1 MAIEHATGHVEAC
14 QGRAGGLPGET
25 IVRHRPRR
33 ILPACALAS
42 AIGLAGCGGR
52 PATPT
57 AEGEWDAYGNELHIT
72 CGSRPVLLRGSHMD
86 LTVDG
91 PCLGVAVTGDHNDI
105 SVTLA
110 EGGTIEITGAHNDVS
125 WSLLPGARGAP
136 TLLNH
141 GASNTFHAGG

>member
-1 MAIEHATGHVEAC
+1 
-14 QGRAGGLPGET
+14 
-25 IVRHRPRR
+25 
-33 ILPACALAS
+33 
-42 AIGLAGCGGR
+42 
-52 PATPT
+52 
-57 AEGEWDAYGNELHIT
+57 
-72 CGSRPVLLRGSHMD
+72 MD

-91 PCLGVAVTGDHNDI
+91 PCLSVAITGDHNDI

-141 GASNTFHAGG
+141 GASDTFHAGG